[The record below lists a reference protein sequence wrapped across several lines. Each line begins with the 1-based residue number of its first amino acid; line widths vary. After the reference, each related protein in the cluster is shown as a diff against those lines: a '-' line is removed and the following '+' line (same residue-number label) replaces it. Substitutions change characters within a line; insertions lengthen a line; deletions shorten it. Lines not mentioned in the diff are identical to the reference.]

1 MGIFEEPKEVK
12 IEIPIKLKNEGK
24 KKDGLDIYEYDN
36 INEYNKFLQEG
47 TVFYC
52 PLCWKRLPESEQK
65 KIFEKRIS
73 NYEFNVTR
81 YYSIVDSEKIDIFNE
96 LYELASKIEENAKKA
111 ENLFYKHK
119 CVQTNTEIYIKLYM
133 PPYQKVKKEE
143 LRDQRYHYDI
153 WRNNVSIKNQLLQKR
168 KEEEEERE
176 RQREIR
182 RREEEERRRREEE
195 ERERYRQQ
203 KEYCN
208 GFRLC
213 GKVQVV
219 NSFPDFTVEVVES
232 FPDLRVQK
240 VSSSPSRIGEWE
252 FVESFPDFKIQYVNS
267 FADLKIQFVDSFPGY

>member
-1 MGIFEEPKEVK
+1 MGIFEEPKKVK
-12 IEIPIKLKNEGK
+12 IEIPIKIKNEGK
-24 KKDGLDIYEYDN
+24 KKYGLDIYEYDN
-36 INEYNKFLQEG
+36 INEFNKFLKEG

-65 KIFEKRIS
+65 KIFENRIS

-81 YYSIVDSEKIDIFNE
+81 YYSIVDSETIDIFNE

-168 KEEEEERE
+168 KD
-176 RQREIR
+176 
-182 RREEEERRRREEE
+182 
-195 ERERYRQQ
+195 
-203 KEYCN
+203 
-208 GFRLC
+208 RL
-213 GKVQVV
+213 G
-219 NSFPDFTVEVVES
+219 
-232 FPDLRVQK
+232 
-240 VSSSPSRIGEWE
+240 G
-252 FVESFPDFKIQYVNS
+252 
-267 FADLKIQFVDSFPGY
+267 A